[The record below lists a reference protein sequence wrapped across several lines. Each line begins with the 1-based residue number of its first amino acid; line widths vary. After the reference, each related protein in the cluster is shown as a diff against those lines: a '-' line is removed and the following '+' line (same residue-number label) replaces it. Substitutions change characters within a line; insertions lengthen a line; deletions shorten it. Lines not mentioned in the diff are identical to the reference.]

1 MARKLKVT
9 EKHRQV
15 ARDLSKG
22 VSDRQALLRAG
33 YSESAAHKGMEKLK
47 QEIPALAQAIY
58 EQGIQGVREF
68 NAQQGQR
75 LGKEEKVQ
83 LVDGVLIRN
92 ALHGEGEA
100 KGSTFAAKTLGQTR
114 AVSMFEPDLQ
124 VGVFSM
130 EVPPEWKDRY
140 LGTEAQAKEQ
150 PVDPLPPAEEKY
162 LNGIPIHTTEDA
174 IRNLQRQ
181 KALTESPATP
191 PQESKQATIG
201 DADTPGLTPAPEPT
215 GEPQQET

>member
-1 MARKLKVT
+1 MARKPKIM
-9 EKHRQV
+9 EKHRKV
-15 ARDLSKG
+15 ARALRRG
-22 VSDRQALLRAG
+22 ATDREALLEAG
-33 YSESAAHKGMEKLK
+33 YSESSAQKGITDMKK
-47 QEIPALAQAIY
+47 RTPALAQAIQ
-58 EQGIQGVREF
+58 EESVQEAREF
-68 NAQQGQR
+68 NARQGQP

-130 EVPPEWKDRY
+130 EVPAEWRKRY
-140 LGTEAQAKEQ
+140 LGTEAQAKEKI
-150 PVDPLPPAEEKY
+150 VDPLPPAEEKY
-162 LNGIPIHTTEDA
+162 LNGIPIHTTQDA
-174 IRNLQRQ
+174 SKNVERQ

-191 PQESKQATIG
+191 PQESKQARIG
-201 DADTPGLTPAPEPT
+201 DADTPALPPATEPT
-215 GEPQQET
+215 GEPQQGT

>member
-1 MARKLKVT
+1 MARKTKVT
-9 EKHRQV
+9 SKHRQV

-33 YSESAAHKGMEKLK
+33 YSESAAHKGIETLK

-58 EQGIQGVREF
+58 EQGIQEAREF

-92 ALHGEGEA
+92 ALHGEGQA

-124 VGVFSM
+124 VGVLAM
-130 EVPPEWKDRY
+130 EIPPEWKERY
-140 LGTEAQAKEQ
+140 SLPEAEAKEQ
-150 PVDPLPPAEEKY
+150 PVDLVPPGEQKY
-162 LNGIPIHTTEDA
+162 LNGIPVYTTEDA

-181 KALTESPATP
+181 KALTENSATP
-191 PQESKQATIG
+191 PQETSPSGT
-201 DADTPGLTPAPEPT
+201 
-215 GEPQQET
+215 

>member
-1 MARKLKVT
+1 MARKVKVT
-9 EKHRQV
+9 SKHRQV
-15 ARDLSKG
+15 ARDLSRG

-33 YSESAAHKGMEKLK
+33 YSESAAHKGIETLK

-58 EQGIQGVREF
+58 EQGIQEAREF

-75 LGKEEKVQ
+75 LGKEEKIQ

-92 ALHGEGEA
+92 ALHGEGKA
-100 KGSTFAAKTLGQTR
+100 KGRTFAAKTLGQTR

-124 VGVFSM
+124 VGVLAM

-140 LGTEAQAKEQ
+140 SLPEAEAKEQ
-150 PVDPLPPAEEKY
+150 PVDLVPQKEQKHLH
-162 LNGIPIHTTEDA
+162 GIPVYTTEDA
-174 IRNLQRQ
+174 APP
-181 KALTESPATP
+181 ALP
-191 PQESKQATIG
+191 
-201 DADTPGLTPAPEPT
+201 PAPEPT

>member
-1 MARKLKVT
+1 MARKPKVT
-9 EKHRQV
+9 SKHQQV

-22 VSDRQALLRAG
+22 VSGRQALLRAG
-33 YSESAAHKGMEKLK
+33 YSESAAHKGIETLK

-58 EQGIQGVREF
+58 EQGIQEAREF
-68 NAQQGQR
+68 NARQGQR

-124 VGVFSM
+124 VGVLAM

-140 LGTEAQAKEQ
+140 SLPEAEAKEQ
-150 PVDPLPPAEEKY
+150 PVDLVPQKEQKHLH
-162 LNGIPIHTTEDA
+162 GIPVYTTEDA
-174 IRNLQRQ
+174 APP
-181 KALTESPATP
+181 ALPPA
-191 PQESKQATIG
+191 
-201 DADTPGLTPAPEPT
+201 LEPT
-215 GEPQQET
+215 SEPQQET

>member
-1 MARKLKVT
+1 MARKMKVS
-9 EKHRQV
+9 ERHRQV
-15 ARDLSKG
+15 ARRLRRGLSG
-22 VSDRQALLRAG
+22 RQALLEAG
-33 YSESAAHKGMEKLK
+33 YTATSANKGITSMKK
-47 QEIPALAQAIY
+47 RTPALAQAIQ
-58 EQGIQGVREF
+58 EESIQEAREF
-68 NAQQGQR
+68 NARQGQP

-92 ALHGEGEA
+92 SLHGEGEA

-140 LGTEAQAKEQ
+140 LGTEAEAKKQ
-150 PVDPLPPAEEKY
+150 PVDLVPQKEQKY
-162 LNGIPIHTTEDA
+162 LNGIPVYSTEDA

-181 KALTESPATP
+181 RTLTENSATP
-191 PQESKQATIG
+191 PQETSPSGT
-201 DADTPGLTPAPEPT
+201 
-215 GEPQQET
+215 

>member
-1 MARKLKVT
+1 MARKPKVT

-33 YSESAAHKGMEKLK
+33 YSESAAHKGIETLK

-58 EQGIQGVREF
+58 EQGIQDVREF
-68 NAQQGQR
+68 NSQQGQR
-75 LGKEEKVQ
+75 LGKEEKIQ

-100 KGSTFAAKTLGQTR
+100 KGSTYAAKTLGQTR
-114 AVSMFEPDLQ
+114 AVDMFEPDTT
-124 VGVFSM
+124 VGVFAM
-130 EVPPEWKDRY
+130 EVPAEWRDRY
-140 LGTEAQAKEQ
+140 SLPDKEVAEIES
-150 PVDPLPPAEEKY
+150 PAAPALPPA
-162 LNGIPIHTTEDA
+162 
-174 IRNLQRQ
+174 
-181 KALTESPATP
+181 PATGNG
-191 PQESKQATIG
+191 ES
-201 DADTPGLTPAPEPT
+201 T

>member
-1 MARKLKVT
+1 MARKPKIM
-9 EKHRQV
+9 EKHRKV
-15 ARDLSKG
+15 ARALRRG
-22 VSDRQALLRAG
+22 ATDREALLEAG
-33 YSESAAHKGMEKLK
+33 YSESSAQKGITDMKK
-47 QEIPALAQAIY
+47 RTPALAQAIQ
-58 EQGIQGVREF
+58 EESVQEAREF
-68 NAQQGQR
+68 NARQGQP

-114 AVSMFEPDLQ
+114 AVNMFEPDLQ

-130 EVPPEWKDRY
+130 EVPVEWKDRY

-150 PVDPLPPAEEKY
+150 IVDPLPPAEEKY

-174 IRNLQRQ
+174 SRNLQ
-181 KALTESPATP
+181 KALTEGSATP
-191 PQESKQATIG
+191 T
-201 DADTPGLTPAPEPT
+201 
-215 GEPQQET
+215 QET